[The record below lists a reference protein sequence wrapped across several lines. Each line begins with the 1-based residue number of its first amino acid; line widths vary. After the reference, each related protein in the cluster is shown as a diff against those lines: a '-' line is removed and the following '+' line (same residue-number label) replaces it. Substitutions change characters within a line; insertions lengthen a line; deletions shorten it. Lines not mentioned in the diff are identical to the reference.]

1 MLLALQVEHGGG
13 ERILSRQLFSIL
25 DMVTRQ
31 ATAIGELWYE
41 LFSVDVDWTLLQQTL
56 DTCSLAFPACAF
68 YILHSSSAVL
78 KQLALRNDAKVEE
91 NKKREPQLPQ
101 LVTKEYKRAKAHGGC
116 KDVM

>member
-1 MLLALQVEHGGG
+1 
-13 ERILSRQLFSIL
+13 
-25 DMVTRQ
+25 MVTRQ